1 MNNKGFTLVELIV
14 SFVLITV
21 ISLALF
27 KTTLTLQQQ
36 QQINLSKNKYKTFLI
51 SLNNTIQ
58 MDFMGDKVKSITS
71 CGNNCYDIVY
81 ENVGEKR
88 LSVDSDNN
96 IITYGSTKEKLPS
109 DYKFIGNIEFNSYT
123 SDRVGYDS
131 FILLTISIK
140 NSYDSKIDK
149 IKYMYQY
156 DSENGAVTIS

>member
-36 QQINLSKNKYKTFLI
+36 QQHSISKNKYKSFLI
-51 SLNNTIQ
+51 VLNNTIQ
-58 MDFMGDKVKSITS
+58 MDFIGDTMKSVTS

-81 ENVGEKR
+81 ENGGEKR
-88 LSVDSDNN
+88 LSVEDN

-109 DYKFIGNIEFNSYT
+109 DYKFIGDIEFTSYVGD
-123 SDRVGYDS
+123 SAGYDS

-156 DSENGAVTIS
+156 DSDSELVTIS

>member
-88 LSVDSDNN
+88 LSVADN

-109 DYKFIGNIEFNSYT
+109 DYKFIGDIEFTSYT

-140 NSYDSKIDK
+140 SNYDSKINK

-156 DSENGAVTIS
+156 DSENDVVTIS

>member
-1 MNNKGFTLVELIV
+1 MDNKGFTLVELIV

-36 QQINLSKNKYKTFLI
+36 QQHSIAKNKYKSFLI
-51 SLNNTIQ
+51 VLNNTIQ
-58 MDFMGDKVKSITS
+58 MDFIGDKMQSITS
-71 CGNNCYDIVY
+71 CGDNCYDIIY
-81 ENVGEKR
+81 ENSGEKR
-88 LSVDSDNN
+88 LSVEDN

-109 DYKFIGNIEFNSYT
+109 DYKFIGDIEFTSYV
-123 SDRVGYDS
+123 SDSVGNDS

-156 DSENGAVTIS
+156 DSDSELVTIS

>member
-88 LSVDSDNN
+88 LSVADN

-109 DYKFIGNIEFNSYT
+109 DYKFIGNIEFNSYI

-140 NSYDSKIDK
+140 SNYDSKINK

-156 DSENGAVTIS
+156 DSENDVVTIS

>member
-88 LSVDSDNN
+88 LSVADN

-109 DYKFIGNIEFNSYT
+109 DYKFIGDIEFTSYT

-156 DSENGAVTIS
+156 DSDSELVTIS

>member
-1 MNNKGFTLVELIV
+1 MDNKGFTLVELIV

-27 KTTLTLQQQ
+27 KTTLTLQEQQ
-36 QQINLSKNKYKTFLI
+36 QKNISRNKYKSFLI
-51 SLNNTIQ
+51 VLNNTIQ
-58 MDFMGDKVKSITS
+58 MDFTGDTMKSISS

-88 LSVDSDNN
+88 LSVEDN
-96 IITYGSTKEKLPS
+96 IITYGSTKEKVPS
-109 DYKFIGNIEFNSYT
+109 DYKFIGDIEFTSY
-123 SDRVGYDS
+123 VGDSAGNDS

-140 NSYDSKIDK
+140 NNYDSKIDK

-156 DSENGAVTIS
+156 NSDSELVTIS

>member
-36 QQINLSKNKYKTFLI
+36 QQHSISKNKYKSFLI
-51 SLNNTIQ
+51 VLNNTIQ
-58 MDFMGDKVKSITS
+58 MDFIGDTMKSVTS

-88 LSVDSDNN
+88 LSVADN

-109 DYKFIGNIEFNSYT
+109 DYKFIGDIEFTSYT

-140 NSYDSKIDK
+140 SNYDSKINK

-156 DSENGAVTIS
+156 DSENDVVTIS

>member
-27 KTTLTLQQQ
+27 KTTLTLQKQQ
-36 QQINLSKNKYKTFLI
+36 QRNIAKNKYKSFLI
-51 SLNNTIQ
+51 VLNNTIQ
-58 MDFMGDKVKSITS
+58 MDFIGDTMKSITS
-71 CGNNCYDIVY
+71 CGSNCYDIVY
-81 ENVGEKR
+81 ENGGEKR
-88 LSVDSDNN
+88 LSVEDN

-109 DYKFIGNIEFNSYT
+109 DYKFIGDIEFTSYT

-140 NSYDSKIDK
+140 SNYDSKIDK

-156 DSENGAVTIS
+156 DSDSELVTIS